1 MKSYKMADGHDVYR
15 IPTSKTLLSR
25 LFLELLVVT
34 ILGYPMLHIYV
45 FLKGN
50 LEPYGRGFF
59 CNDENIK
66 HPYKEEEIS
75 ITECVV
81 IWFGIVL
88 VILPSVEVL
97 HFAIFEYKEWEIQMK
112 DRHNTGLLG
121 CVSKLPVI
129 VIELYR
135 ILGYFFIGALGCL
148 LTTELAKYK
157 IGRLRPYYL
166 TVCNIQLTDELCKDD
181 FGYNKFVEPPHNCVP
196 RKGDPDPLHTIN
208 EAKKSFMSGHSS
220 FSFYC
225 ATFLVIYLHARLSKT
240 TLTHSIKKKK
250 TAPQGLKVLFR
261 ILRILRPFLQFL
273 IYILAI
279 YIALT
284 RISDYRHHP
293 TDVIT
298 GIIVGNLFAILIL
311 FLTVDLFRRPRS
323 FFHTR
328 YTVLNNVAD
337 NEELLPVVVGEGAY
351 DVDGREQ
358 KSTSACETKVVFTQ
372 DEPKSNRSINVERRF
387 GAANQRVEALLST

>member
-1 MKSYKMADGHDVYR
+1 
-15 IPTSKTLLSR
+15 
-25 LFLELLVVT
+25 
-34 ILGYPMLHIYV
+34 
-45 FLKGN
+45 
-50 LEPYGRGFF
+50 
-59 CNDENIK
+59 
-66 HPYKEEEIS
+66 
-75 ITECVV
+75 
-81 IWFGIVL
+81 
-88 VILPSVEVL
+88 
-97 HFAIFEYKEWEIQMK
+97 MK

-166 TVCNIQLTDELCKDD
+166 TGKYSNNNCAYSESYIIFVNCSPTYFYLYFISVCNIQLTDELCKDD

-261 ILRILRPFLQFL
+261 YEHKIL
-273 IYILAI
+273 
-279 YIALT
+279 
-284 RISDYRHHP
+284 DY
-293 TDVIT
+293 
-298 GIIVGNLFAILIL
+298 
-311 FLTVDLFRRPRS
+311 
-323 FFHTR
+323 
-328 YTVLNNVAD
+328 
-337 NEELLPVVVGEGAY
+337 
-351 DVDGREQ
+351 
-358 KSTSACETKVVFTQ
+358 
-372 DEPKSNRSINVERRF
+372 
-387 GAANQRVEALLST
+387 